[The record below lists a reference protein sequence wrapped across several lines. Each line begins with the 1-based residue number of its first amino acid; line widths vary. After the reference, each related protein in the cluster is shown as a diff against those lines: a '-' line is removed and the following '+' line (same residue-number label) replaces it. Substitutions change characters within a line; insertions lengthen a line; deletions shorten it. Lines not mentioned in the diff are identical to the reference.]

1 MPDRKI
7 YNILNKVS
15 INESKV
21 EKTDSKTVPFLNR
34 KFSSV
39 ATVRQTRLNRGKLP
53 NGGIC
58 YFCTRKVTRSRVFG
72 TVKPIKC
79 QCNKYTEISAF
90 SHMLQI
96 K

>member
-7 YNILNKVS
+7 YNILNEVS

-39 ATVRQTRLNRGKLP
+39 ATVRQTRLNRG
-53 NGGIC
+53 NYRTG
-58 YFCTRKVTRSRVFG
+58 
-72 TVKPIKC
+72 
-79 QCNKYTEISAF
+79 ESAIF
-90 SHMLQI
+90 APEKSPDQEYLAQ
-96 K
+96 

>member
-1 MPDRKI
+1 MIKAEVQWLQRNDLTRLD
-7 YNILNKVS
+7 Y
-15 INESKV
+15 
-21 EKTDSKTVPFLNR
+21 D
-34 KFSSV
+34 
-39 ATVRQTRLNRGKLP
+39 ATVRQTRLNRGKRGKLP
-53 NGGIC
+53 NGRIC

>member
-1 MPDRKI
+1 MIKAEVQWLQRNDLTRLD
-7 YNILNKVS
+7 Y
-15 INESKV
+15 
-21 EKTDSKTVPFLNR
+21 D
-34 KFSSV
+34 

-79 QCNKYTEISAF
+79 QCSKYTEISAF